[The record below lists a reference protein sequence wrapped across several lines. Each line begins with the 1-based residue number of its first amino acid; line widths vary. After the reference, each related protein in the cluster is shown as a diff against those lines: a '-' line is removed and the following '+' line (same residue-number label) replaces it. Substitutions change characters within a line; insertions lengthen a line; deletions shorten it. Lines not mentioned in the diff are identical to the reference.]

1 MSSYKYFYIGCFLFT
16 VLVFLLF
23 AFVGKDYLEKNVII
37 KTAEISNIS
46 IADLFTKTIGKP
58 YKKFISYMPCIYV
71 PNSKSKRCPKNINEA
86 KNRIRSAINKLP
98 TLNVQMFNHDGV
110 NLLNG
115 NNINTSYMKYFSD
128 SLEGKTSSFIIED
141 YQLEK
146 GHTNIIKTFIPVV
159 IDKELKI
166 NAILAVNFDLSNSW
180 QNPLIFIFYALGA
193 FTAIFGIIFLYMYI
207 LSLRSEQE
215 FAKQYE
221 ANTELEMEKESA
233 EEANKSKSQFL
244 ANISHE
250 LRTPLNAIIGFSE
263 IIKDEV
269 MGPLN
274 NQQYKEYI
282 TDIYLSGTHLLSL
295 INDILDY
302 SKADANK
309 LNIEQDDV
317 DVTKIMKNSLRLV
330 SPRADESGVTLI
342 GEIPKEHIILR
353 TDGKRLKQVL
363 LNLFSNAVKFTPS
376 GGTVTLYAWYDISDN
391 KFIIEVKDTGVGI
404 APKDISKVMS
414 TFGQVENKL
423 SRRYEGTGLGLPLS
437 KKLVELMGGTLEI
450 ESELSKGTIVT
461 ISLPF
466 IESESFIESNE

>member
-1 MSSYKYFYIGCFLFT
+1 MSSYKFFYIGCFLFT
-16 VLVFLLF
+16 VVIFLLF

-37 KTAEISNIS
+37 KTAEISNQS
-46 IADLFTKTIGKP
+46 IAELFTKTIAKP
-58 YKKFISYMPCIYV
+58 YKKFISYMPCAYDK
-71 PNSKSKRCPKNINEA
+71 NNKNNKCPRNINEA
-86 KNRIRSAINKLP
+86 KNRIYKAIKRLP
-98 TLNVQMFNHDGV
+98 VMNVRIFNHDGIDV
-110 NLLNG
+110 MSG
-115 NNINTSYMKYFSD
+115 NEIDSLSVEYFNE
-128 SLEGKTSSFIIED
+128 SLEGMTSSFIIED
-141 YQLEK
+141 FPF
-146 GHTNIIKTFIPVV
+146 GADNTSIIRTFIPIMIDEKLNLDVILVV
-159 IDKELKI
+159 DF
-166 NAILAVNFDLSNSW
+166 NLSNSW
-180 QNPLIFIFYALGA
+180 KDPIIFIFYAIGGL
-193 FTAIFGIIFLYMYI
+193 TTIFAIIFIYMYV
-207 LSLRSEQE
+207 LSLRYEKE
-215 FAKQYE
+215 FTKQYE
-221 ANTELEMEKESA
+221 VNSELEEEKATA
-233 EEANKSKSQFL
+233 EEENQSKSQFL

-309 LNIEQDDV
+309 LNIEEEEV
-317 DVTKIMKNSLRLV
+317 DITKIMKNSLRLV

-342 GEIPKEHIILR
+342 GEIPKEHIILK

-391 KFIIEVKDTGVGI
+391 RFIIEVKDTGVGI
-404 APKDISKVMS
+404 APKDISKVMA
-414 TFGQVENKL
+414 TFGQVENQL
-423 SRRYEGTGLGLPLS
+423 SRKYEGTGLGLPLT

-450 ESELSKGTIVT
+450 ESEVNVGTNVT

-466 IESESFIESNE
+466 VESDYLMES

>member
-1 MSSYKYFYIGCFLFT
+1 MSSYKFFYIGCFLFT
-16 VLVFLLF
+16 VLIFLLF
-23 AFVGKDYLEKNVII
+23 AIVGKDYLENNVII
-37 KTAEISNIS
+37 RTAEISNKS
-46 IADLFTKTIGKP
+46 IAELFTKTIAKP
-58 YKKFISYMPCIYV
+58 YKKFISYLPCTYDK
-71 PNSKSKRCPKNINEA
+71 NNKSNKCPRNISEA
-86 KNRIRSAINKLP
+86 KNRIYGAIKRLP
-98 TLNVQMFNHDGV
+98 VLNVRMFNHDGIDIM
-110 NLLNG
+110 NG
-115 NNINTSYMKYFSD
+115 QAID
-128 SLEGKTSSFIIED
+128 SLSIEYFNDALGGKTSSFIIED
-141 YQLEK
+141 FSL
-146 GHTNIIKTFIPVV
+146 GTDNTSIIRTFIPIM
-159 IDKELKI
+159 IDNELNLDTI
-166 NAILAVNFDLSNSW
+166 IAVDFNLSSSW
-180 QNPLIFIFYALGA
+180 KDPIIFIFYAIGGL
-193 FTAIFGIIFLYMYI
+193 TAIFAIIFIYMYV
-207 LSLRSEQE
+207 LSLRYERE
-215 FAKQYE
+215 FTKQYE
-221 ANTELEMEKESA
+221 VNSELEEEKATA
-233 EEANKSKSQFL
+233 EEENQSKSQFL

-309 LNIEQDDV
+309 LNIEEEEV

-342 GEIPKEHIILR
+342 GEIPKEHIILK
-353 TDGKRLKQVL
+353 TDGKRLKQIL

-391 KFIIEVKDTGVGI
+391 RFIVEVKDTGVGI
-404 APKDISKVMS
+404 APKDISKVMA
-414 TFGQVENKL
+414 TFGQVENQL
-423 SRRYEGTGLGLPLS
+423 SRKYEGTGLGLPLT

-450 ESELSKGTIVT
+450 ESELNVGTCVT

-466 IESESFIESNE
+466 VESDYLMEP